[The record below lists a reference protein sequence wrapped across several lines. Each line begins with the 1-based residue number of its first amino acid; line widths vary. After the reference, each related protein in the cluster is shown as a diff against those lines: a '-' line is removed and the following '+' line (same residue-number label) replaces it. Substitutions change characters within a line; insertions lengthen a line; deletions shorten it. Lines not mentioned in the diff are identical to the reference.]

1 MTRITEEIVRIIDS
15 IPPVERAAL
24 IEELFC
30 SFDRERQRKIDAK
43 WAVEAESRID
53 AYEQGKI
60 PAQDAAAVFDRINQR

>member
-1 MTRITEEIVRIIDS
+1 MTRITKEIFSNIDS
-15 IPPVERAAL
+15 IPPVERVAL

-53 AYEQGKI
+53 GYEKGEI
-60 PAQDAAAVFDRINQR
+60 PARDAAAVFDRINQR